1 MLLSEMLGV
10 ERGKKFQIEGYKGL
24 EFSVNNNF
32 DGKDKLYFRDPAN
45 HWWDVATPKMLF
57 NIIDGAPA
65 NIIHLPPPMTDEQ
78 REQLK
83 AIWTLGGRWLAKDM
97 PGDTFAF
104 GYTPVKDMEWLS
116 WIPSNDDKGE
126 NLFSIYR
133 DFDVCNLVSWSD
145 PEPYDIAKALGVEG

>member
-65 NIIHLPPPMTDEQ
+65 NIIHLPPPLTDEQ

-83 AIWTLGGRWLAKDM
+83 ALYTLGYRWIAKDSDGIVYSYGNSKPEKWRQHWVQTRGEVYRIHEQM
-97 PGDTFAF
+97 LESI
-104 GYTPVKDMEWLS
+104 VKS
-116 WIPSNDDKGE
+116 
-126 NLFSIYR
+126 
-133 DFDVCNLVSWSD
+133 LVSWSD
-145 PEPYDIAKALGVEG
+145 PEPYDIGKALGVTE